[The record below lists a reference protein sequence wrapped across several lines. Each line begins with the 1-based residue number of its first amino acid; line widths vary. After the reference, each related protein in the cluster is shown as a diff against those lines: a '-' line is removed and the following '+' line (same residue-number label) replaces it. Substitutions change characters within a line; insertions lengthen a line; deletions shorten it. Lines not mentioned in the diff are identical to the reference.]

1 LQAKLI
7 AMTLMIILGA
17 IGPWQIV
24 LIAVVI
30 LLMFGG
36 RKLPELMKG
45 IGQGIR
51 EFKDAKEGKN
61 EELPDKK
68 NP

>member
-1 LQAKLI
+1 MNLA
-7 AMTLMIILGA
+7 ILLG
-17 IGPWQIV
+17 IVGPWQIV
-24 LIAVVI
+24 LVVAVI

-36 RKLPELMKG
+36 KKLPELMKG

-51 EFKDAKEGKN
+51 EFKDAKDGKN

-68 NP
+68 N